1 MDSDNST
8 TDPFLTIQTLNP
20 ITGNVVQR
28 SPQSTI
34 HIQEL
39 SSSNS
44 GLIPNSN
51 VTTLGRYMLYD
62 IIDRVLNFSLIL
74 LRLHKK

>member
-8 TDPFLTIQTLNP
+8 TEPFLTIQTLNP

-51 VTTLGRYMLYD
+51 VTTLGRYML
-62 IIDRVLNFSLIL
+62 
-74 LRLHKK
+74 

>member
-51 VTTLGRYMLYD
+51 VTTLGKYML
-62 IIDRVLNFSLIL
+62 
-74 LRLHKK
+74 

>member
-1 MDSDNST
+1 MDSNNST

-51 VTTLGRYMLYD
+51 VTTLGKYML
-62 IIDRVLNFSLIL
+62 
-74 LRLHKK
+74 

>member
-51 VTTLGRYMLYD
+51 VTTLGRYMLED
-62 IIDRVLNFSLIL
+62 IIDRVLSLSLI

>member
-44 GLIPNSN
+44 GLIPNPN
-51 VTTLGRYMLYD
+51 VTTLGKYML
-62 IIDRVLNFSLIL
+62 
-74 LRLHKK
+74 

>member
-20 ITGNVVQR
+20 ITGNVVPR

-51 VTTLGRYMLYD
+51 VTTLGKYML
-62 IIDRVLNFSLIL
+62 
-74 LRLHKK
+74 

>member
-8 TDPFLTIQTLNP
+8 TDPFLTIQTLKP

-51 VTTLGRYMLYD
+51 VTTLGKYML
-62 IIDRVLNFSLIL
+62 
-74 LRLHKK
+74 

>member
-1 MDSDNST
+1 MDSDNSAA
-8 TDPFLTIQTLNP
+8 DPYLTIQTLNP
-20 ITGNVVQR
+20 ITGDVVQR

-51 VTTLGRYMLYD
+51 VTTLGKYMLC
-62 IIDRVLNFSLIL
+62 
-74 LRLHKK
+74 

>member
-1 MDSDNST
+1 MDSNNST

-51 VTTLGRYMLYD
+51 VTTLGRYMLED
-62 IIDRVLNFSLIL
+62 IIDRVLNFSLI
-74 LRLHKK
+74 

>member
-51 VTTLGRYMLYD
+51 VTTLGRYML
-62 IIDRVLNFSLIL
+62 
-74 LRLHKK
+74 

>member
-1 MDSDNST
+1 MDSNNST

-51 VTTLGRYMLYD
+51 VTTLGKY
-62 IIDRVLNFSLIL
+62 IL
-74 LRLHKK
+74 